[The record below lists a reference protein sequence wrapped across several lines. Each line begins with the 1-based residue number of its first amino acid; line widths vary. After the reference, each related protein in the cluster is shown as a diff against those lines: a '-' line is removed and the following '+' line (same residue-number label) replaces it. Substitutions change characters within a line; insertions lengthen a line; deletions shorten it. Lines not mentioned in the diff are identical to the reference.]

1 MQKIYFW
8 NTSWW
13 LHQFPIYIRYVV
25 LSWIFGKRN
34 SGYSGQSNKYPIP
47 RDRWPIYSTKHFC
60 TEIRSLEKTFML
72 KTLLK
77 NLLHSNC
84 DLWSLQNQHSRKHQ
98 NLSYLSH
105 KEKALQ
111 WCSWKYFFTWGR
123 HIPKTSIAKTF
134 LKECPSQTVILN
146 LSKTTVLEN
155 NRIWVISALTKKA
168 FHHCSWKYPFRSFLC
183 DLWYLVVTAKKYE
196 CFEA

>member
-1 MQKIYFW
+1 
-8 NTSWW
+8 
-13 LHQFPIYIRYVV
+13 
-25 LSWIFGKRN
+25 
-34 SGYSGQSNKYPIP
+34 
-47 RDRWPIYSTKHFC
+47 
-60 TEIRSLEKTFML
+60 ML

-123 HIPKTSIAKTF
+123 HIPKTSIAENIFERVSFSNCDPESLENHRSRKQQNLSYISPNEKSISPLLLKIPVSFFFMWPLVSRNNSKKIWVFWGLTEDFENTF
-134 LKECPSQTVILN
+134 L
-146 LSKTTVLEN
+146 
-155 NRIWVISALTKKA
+155 
-168 FHHCSWKYPFRSFLC
+168 H
-183 DLWYLVVTAKKYE
+183 
-196 CFEA
+196 